1 MCVLN
6 VTLPHVRFNG
16 LLAML
21 NDDAVGSACA
31 PMLHTANMA
40 VLIHTCIFSVE

>member
-31 PMLHTANMA
+31 TYQERVAEYRRKTDM
-40 VLIHTCIFSVE
+40 E